1 MSLPSVFLMPLG
13 LWLSFSPTQVQVG
26 QISGSCDTWPGHW
39 GALGQKTEELGALMS
54 HLPHHPAVRS
64 WLLEQSREDASGQEE
79 EAYPVETEQGLAHP
93 RALPQLA
100 PVLCHWATPIF
111 STRAVPPSSRHPF
124 LVFPFRLSESF
135 CLPGTAIL
143 LPQPSQ
149 CLDYRCAPP
158 RPASLLSFRCPKQ
171 RSQPEISRS
180 PWAADPVPQAP
191 LTPLHWE
198 SNRGSERAR
207 NTPRTHSRAW
217 QNCTGPKLCTSIP
230 ALVCANLTPACVW
243 PPSARE
249 PPWR

>member
-180 PWAADPVPQAP
+180 PWAADPVPQPPTAARVPAHTRPEAESVGKAP
-191 LTPLHWE
+191 GWFRSGLLLLQPSPDPDPLPCC
-198 SNRGSERAR
+198 
-207 NTPRTHSRAW
+207 PRRPCW
-217 QNCTGPKLCTSIP
+217 LLCVTGKG
-230 ALVCANLTPACVW
+230 VW
-243 PPSARE
+243 
-249 PPWR
+249 